1 MNISFP
7 YEYYIFAVNH
17 KNKKSKKEEVYFVGR
32 DSLSDYPSSWCSYK
46 EAIHFNSLKD
56 ALTFFGEYKNY
67 IVTNNNIFE
76 TSNPRIIKVTCVED
90 PIVQFNMERSL

>member
-1 MNISFP
+1 MDISFP

-17 KNKKSKKEEVYFVGR
+17 KSKKSKKEEVYFVGR

-46 EAIHFNSLKD
+46 EAIHFNSVKD
-56 ALTFFGEYKNY
+56 SLAFFGEYKNY
-67 IVTNNNIFE
+67 FVTNNKMFE

-90 PIVQFNMERSL
+90 PIVQCNMERSL